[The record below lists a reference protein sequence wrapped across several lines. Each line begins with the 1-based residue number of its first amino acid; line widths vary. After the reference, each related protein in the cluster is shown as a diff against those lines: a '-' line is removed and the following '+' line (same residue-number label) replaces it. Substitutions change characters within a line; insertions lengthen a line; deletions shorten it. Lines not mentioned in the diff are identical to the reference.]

1 MRTVTII
8 LLGCCLLGFAGL
20 VFVGNR
26 MSTETA
32 RELARLEAEINDLK
46 RQMADV
52 SAAASSMPTSGTPT
66 MTALASPVAASFDTG
81 LIRAKETGR
90 LYEGTFRIR
99 SCPAGTLN
107 VESDRVEGISVWCMK
122 KK

>member
-1 MRTVTII
+1 MRVVTII

-26 MSTETA
+26 LSTETA
-32 RELARLEAEINDLK
+32 REIARLEAEINELK
-46 RQMADV
+46 RQMGEVTAMAGAADLV
-52 SAAASSMPTSGTPT
+52 A
-66 MTALASPVAASFDTG
+66 TATPVAASFDSG
-81 LIRAKETGR
+81 LVRAKETGR
-90 LYEGTFRIR
+90 LYQGTFRIR
-99 SCPAGTLN
+99 SCPEGTLN

>member
-1 MRTVTII
+1 MRTITII

-32 RELARLEAEINDLK
+32 RDLARLEAEINDLK

-52 SAAASSMPTSGTPT
+52 SATAATGPTASPVV
-66 MTALASPVAASFDTG
+66 SPVAANFDTG

-122 KK
+122 TR